1 MLRLLKDIDIK
12 FMAIRRIPIILSAIL
27 IVVSLSSIIIKGFNY
42 GIDFSSGYIVQLK
55 FQNEISVSQID
66 SRFSSNKINDL
77 SIQLYGSNKDIL
89 IKLKDEEIFQ
99 QKNINNYLNEIF
111 SDTTFSISKLEYV
124 GAQVGSEL
132 REKGEWAMLI
142 ALFSILIYV
151 AMRFELIYGL
161 GAITALIHDV
171 IITLGFFSLF
181 NLTFD
186 LSVLAAILAVIG
198 YSLNDSIVVF
208 DRIRENNITLRKLSI
223 LNVLDK
229 SINQTLSRTLV
240 TSLTT
245 LLVIISLLIFGGDSV
260 SNFSIAMLIGII
272 VGTYSSIFVASTSL
286 SYFGITRP
294 EESK

>member
-1 MLRLLKDIDIK
+1 MLRILKNTDVK
-12 FMAIRRIPIILSAIL
+12 FMSLKKIPVA
-27 IVVSLSSIIIKGFNY
+27 LSSILLVISLFSIIFKGFNF

-55 FQNEISVSQID
+55 FDQQISVLDIQNKFSQNNID
-66 SRFSSNKINDL
+66 DVSV
-77 SIQLYGSNKDIL
+77 QLYGSSKDIL
-89 IKLKDEEIFQ
+89 LKLKDDKLFQ

-111 SDTTFSISKLEYV
+111 SDNSFTISKLEYV
-124 GAQVGSEL
+124 GSQVGSEL

-171 IITLGFFSLF
+171 IITLGVFSFFD
-181 NLTFD
+181 LTFD
-186 LSVLAAILAVIG
+186 LSVLAAVLAVIG

-208 DRIRENNITLRKLSI
+208 DRIRENNIVLRKLSI
-223 LNVLDK
+223 VDVLDK

-245 LLVIISLLIFGGDSV
+245 LLVIFSLLIFGGDAV
-260 SNFSIAMLIGII
+260 RNFSIAMFIGIV
-272 VGTYSSIFVASTSL
+272 VGTYSSIFVASASL
-286 SYFGITRP
+286 SYFGIKRP
-294 EESK
+294 EES

>member
-1 MLRLLKDIDIK
+1 MFRIIKDLDIK
-12 FMAIRRIPIILSAIL
+12 FMSMTKPPLFISAIL
-27 IVVSLSSIIIKGFNY
+27 LVVSLISISIKGFNF

-55 FQNEISVSQID
+55 FDKQVTVLEIQNKLA
-66 SRFSSNKINDL
+66 NNGLNDL
-77 SIQLYGSNKDIL
+77 SVQLYGSSSDIL
-89 IKLKDEEIFQ
+89 IKLKDEETFQ
-99 QKNINNYLNEIF
+99 KTNINNQLIEIF
-111 SDTTFSISKLEYV
+111 DNDKFEIIKLEYV

-151 AMRFELIYGL
+151 ALRFELIYGL

-171 IITLGFFSLF
+171 VITLGVFSIF

-208 DRIRENNITLRKLSI
+208 DRVRENNISLRKLSI
-223 LNVLDK
+223 LEVLDK
-229 SINQTLSRTLV
+229 SINQTLSRTIV

-245 LLVIISLLIFGGDSV
+245 LLVVVSLLVFGGEAV
-260 SNFSIAMLIGII
+260 KNFSIAMLIGII
-272 VGTYSSIFVASTSL
+272 IGTYSSIYVASASL
-286 SYFGITRP
+286 AYFGIQRP
-294 EESK
+294 EQS

>member
-1 MLRLLKDIDIK
+1 MFRIVKDLDIK
-12 FMAIRRIPIILSAIL
+12 FMNIRRVPLIISALL
-27 IVVSLSSIIIKGFNY
+27 IFISLSSIAVKGFNF

-55 FQNEISVSQID
+55 FDNQVTVAGVQEKLYENNLSDVSV
-66 SRFSSNKINDL
+66 
-77 SIQLYGSNKDIL
+77 QLYGSSSEIL
-89 IKLKDEEIFQ
+89 IKLRDEEIF
-99 QKNINNYLNEIF
+99 KKININNYINEIF
-111 SDTTFSISKLEYV
+111 KDDTFIITKLEYV

-132 REKGEWAMLI
+132 RDKGEWAMLI

-151 AMRFELIYGL
+151 ALRFELIYGL
-161 GAITALIHDV
+161 GAISALVHDV
-171 IITLGFFSLF
+171 IITLGIFSFF

-208 DRIRENNITLRKLSI
+208 DRIRENNIILRKLSI
-223 LNVLDK
+223 FDVLDK

-245 LLVIISLLIFGGDSV
+245 LLVIISLLIFGGNAV
-260 SNFSIAMLIGII
+260 ENFAIAMLIGII
-272 VGTYSSIFVASTSL
+272 IGTYSSIFIASASL

-294 EESK
+294 EEN

>member
-1 MLRLLKDIDIK
+1 MFRLIKESDIK
-12 FMAIRRIPIILSAIL
+12 FMSIRKIPIIISALL
-27 IVVSLSSIIIKGFNY
+27 IIISLSSMIFKGFNF

-55 FQNEISVSQID
+55 FEEPTSVLNIEKKFFD
-66 SRFSSNKINDL
+66 NNIEDVTV
-77 SIQLYGSNKDIL
+77 QLYGSSKDVL
-89 IKLKDEEIFQ
+89 IKLKDEDIF
-99 QKNINNYLNEIF
+99 KKDNINNFLSNIF
-111 SDTTFSISKLEYV
+111 ADSEYTISKLEYV

-151 AMRFELIYGL
+151 AIRFELIYGL

-181 NLTFD
+181 SLTFD

-208 DRIRENNITLRKLSI
+208 DRIRENNIILRKLSI
-223 LNVLDK
+223 FDVLNK

-245 LLVIISLLIFGGDSV
+245 LLVIISLLLFGGDAV
-260 SNFSIAMLIGII
+260 KNFSIAMLIGII
-272 VGTYSSIFVASTSL
+272 IGTYSSIFVASSSL
-286 SYFGITRP
+286 SYFGIKRP
-294 EESK
+294 EES

>member
-1 MLRLLKDIDIK
+1 MFRIVKDLDIK
-12 FMAIRRIPIILSAIL
+12 FMSIRRIPLMISTFLIII
-27 IVVSLSSIIIKGFNY
+27 SLSSIGLKGFNF

-55 FQNEISVSQID
+55 FDNQVTVADVQNKLYENNLNDVSV
-66 SRFSSNKINDL
+66 
-77 SIQLYGSNKDIL
+77 QLYGSNSEIL
-89 IKLKDEEIFQ
+89 IKLRDEELF
-99 QKNINNYLNEIF
+99 KKTNINNYINETF
-111 SDTTFSISKLEYV
+111 KSDAFIITKLEYV

-132 REKGEWAMLI
+132 RDKGEWAMLI

-151 AMRFELIYGL
+151 ALRFELIYGL
-161 GAITALIHDV
+161 GAISALVHDV
-171 IITLGFFSLF
+171 IITLGVFSFF

-208 DRIRENNITLRKLSI
+208 DRIRENNIILRKLSI
-223 LNVLDK
+223 FDVLDK

-245 LLVIISLLIFGGDSV
+245 LLVIISLLIFGGNAV
-260 SNFSIAMLIGII
+260 ENFSIAMLIGII
-272 VGTYSSIFVASTSL
+272 VGTYSSIFIASISL

-294 EESK
+294 EES

>member
-1 MLRLLKDIDIK
+1 MLRILKNTDIK
-12 FMAIRRIPIILSAIL
+12 FMSLKKIPVL
-27 IVVSLSSIIIKGFNY
+27 LSSILLVISLFSIIFKGFNF

-55 FQNEISVSQID
+55 FNQQVSVLDIQNKFSQNNIDDVSV
-66 SRFSSNKINDL
+66 
-77 SIQLYGSNKDIL
+77 QLYGSSKDIL
-89 IKLKDEEIFQ
+89 LKLKDDKLFQ

-111 SDTTFSISKLEYV
+111 SDNSFTISKLEYV
-124 GAQVGSEL
+124 GSQVGSEL

-171 IITLGFFSLF
+171 IITLGIFSFFD
-181 NLTFD
+181 LTFD

-208 DRIRENNITLRKLSI
+208 DRIRENNIVLRKLSI
-223 LNVLDK
+223 VDVLDK

-245 LLVIISLLIFGGDSV
+245 LLVIFSLLLFGGDAV
-260 SNFSIAMLIGII
+260 RNFSIAMFIGIV
-272 VGTYSSIFVASTSL
+272 VGTYSSIFVASASL
-286 SYFGITRP
+286 SYFGIKRP
-294 EESK
+294 EES

>member
-1 MLRLLKDIDIK
+1 MIKDIDIK
-12 FMAIRRIPIILSAIL
+12 FMAIRRIPIFI
-27 IVVSLSSIIIKGFNY
+27 SSILLIICLASIVIKGFNF

-55 FQNEISVSQID
+55 FDKQISIVNIENK
-66 SRFSSNKINDL
+66 FSESNIEDVTV
-77 SIQLYGSNKDIL
+77 QLYGSSKDVL
-89 IKLKDEEIFQ
+89 IKLKDEEIF
-99 QKNINNYLNEIF
+99 KKNNINNFLNDIF
-111 SDTTFSISKLEYV
+111 SDESFTISKLEYV

-151 AMRFELIYGL
+151 AIRFELIYGL

-171 IITLGFFSLF
+171 IITLGVFSLF
-181 NLTFD
+181 ELTFD

-208 DRIRENNITLRKLSI
+208 DRIRENNIILRKLSI
-223 LNVLDK
+223 LDVLDK

-245 LLVIISLLIFGGDSV
+245 LLVIISLLIFGGDAV
-260 SNFSIAMLIGII
+260 KNFSIAMFIGII

-286 SYFGITRP
+286 SYFGIQRP
-294 EESK
+294 EDS

>member
-1 MLRLLKDIDIK
+1 MLRIVKDLDIK
-12 FMAIRRIPIILSAIL
+12 FMNIRRIPLMISAFLIII
-27 IVVSLSSIIIKGFNY
+27 SLSSIGLKGFNF

-55 FQNEISVSQID
+55 FDNQVTVADVQNKLYKNNLNDVSV
-66 SRFSSNKINDL
+66 
-77 SIQLYGSNKDIL
+77 QLYGSNSEIL
-89 IKLKDEEIFQ
+89 IKLRDEELF
-99 QKNINNYLNEIF
+99 KKTNINNYINETF
-111 SDTTFSISKLEYV
+111 KSDAFIITKLEYV

-132 REKGEWAMLI
+132 RDKGEWAMLI

-151 AMRFELIYGL
+151 ALRFELIYGL
-161 GAITALIHDV
+161 GAISALVHDV
-171 IITLGFFSLF
+171 IITLGVFSFF

-208 DRIRENNITLRKLSI
+208 DRIRENNIILRKLSI
-223 LNVLDK
+223 FDVLDK

-245 LLVIISLLIFGGDSV
+245 LLVIISLLIFGGNAV
-260 SNFSIAMLIGII
+260 ENFSIAMLIGII
-272 VGTYSSIFVASTSL
+272 VGTYSSIFIASTSL

-294 EESK
+294 EEN

>member
-1 MLRLLKDIDIK
+1 MLRLIKDINIK
-12 FMAIRRIPIILSAIL
+12 FMAIRRMPIFI
-27 IVVSLSSIIIKGFNY
+27 SSILLIICLASILIKGFNF

-55 FQNEISVSQID
+55 FDKQISIVNIENK
-66 SRFSSNKINDL
+66 FSESNIEDVTV
-77 SIQLYGSNKDIL
+77 QLYGSSKDVL
-89 IKLKDEEIFQ
+89 IKLKDEEIF
-99 QKNINNYLNEIF
+99 KKNNINNFLNDIF
-111 SDTTFSISKLEYV
+111 SDESFTISKLEYV

-151 AMRFELIYGL
+151 AIRFELIYGL

-171 IITLGFFSLF
+171 IITLGVFSLF
-181 NLTFD
+181 ELTFD

-208 DRIRENNITLRKLSI
+208 DRIRENNIILRKLSI
-223 LNVLDK
+223 LDVLDK

-245 LLVIISLLIFGGDSV
+245 LLVIISLLIFGGDAV
-260 SNFSIAMLIGII
+260 KNFSIAMFIGII

-286 SYFGITRP
+286 SYFGIQRP
-294 EESK
+294 EDS

>member
-1 MLRLLKDIDIK
+1 MFRILKDLDIK
-12 FMAIRRIPIILSAIL
+12 FMNIRRIPLMISAFL
-27 IVVSLSSIIIKGFNY
+27 IIISLLSIGLKGFNF

-55 FQNEISVSQID
+55 FDNQVTVADVQNKLYKNNLNDVSV
-66 SRFSSNKINDL
+66 
-77 SIQLYGSNKDIL
+77 QLYGSSSEIL
-89 IKLKDEEIFQ
+89 IKLRDEEIF
-99 QKNINNYLNEIF
+99 KKININNYINETF
-111 SDTTFSISKLEYV
+111 KSDAFIITKLEYV

-132 REKGEWAMLI
+132 RDKGEWAMLI

-151 AMRFELIYGL
+151 ALRFELIYGL
-161 GAITALIHDV
+161 GAISALVHDV
-171 IITLGFFSLF
+171 IITLGVFSFF

-208 DRIRENNITLRKLSI
+208 DRIRENNIILRKLSI
-223 LNVLDK
+223 FDVLDK

-245 LLVIISLLIFGGDSV
+245 LLVIISLLIFGGNAV
-260 SNFSIAMLIGII
+260 ENFSIAMLIGII
-272 VGTYSSIFVASTSL
+272 VGTYSSIFIASISL

-294 EESK
+294 EES

>member
-1 MLRLLKDIDIK
+1 MLRLIKDIDIK
-12 FMAIRRIPIILSAIL
+12 FMAIRRMPIFISSILL
-27 IVVSLSSIIIKGFNY
+27 IICLASIIIKGFNF

-55 FQNEISVSQID
+55 FDKQISIVNIENK
-66 SRFSSNKINDL
+66 FSESNIEDVTV
-77 SIQLYGSNKDIL
+77 QLYGSSKDVL
-89 IKLKDEEIFQ
+89 IKLKDEEIF
-99 QKNINNYLNEIF
+99 KKNNINNFLN
-111 SDTTFSISKLEYV
+111 DTFSNESFTISKLEYV

-171 IITLGFFSLF
+171 IITLGVFSLF
-181 NLTFD
+181 ELTFD

-208 DRIRENNITLRKLSI
+208 DRIRENNIILRKLSI
-223 LNVLDK
+223 LDVLDK

-245 LLVIISLLIFGGDSV
+245 LLVIISLLIFGGDAV
-260 SNFSIAMLIGII
+260 KNFSIAMFIGII
-272 VGTYSSIFVASTSL
+272 IGTYSSIFVASTSL
-286 SYFGITRP
+286 SYFGIQRP
-294 EESK
+294 EDS

>member
-1 MLRLLKDIDIK
+1 MLRLIKDIDIK
-12 FMAIRRIPIILSAIL
+12 FMAIRKMPIFISSILL
-27 IVVSLSSIIIKGFNY
+27 IICLASIIIKGFNF

-55 FQNEISVSQID
+55 FDKQISIVNIENK
-66 SRFSSNKINDL
+66 FSESNIEDVTV
-77 SIQLYGSNKDIL
+77 QLYGSSKDVL
-89 IKLKDEEIFQ
+89 IKLKDEEIF
-99 QKNINNYLNEIF
+99 KKNNINNFLNDIF
-111 SDTTFSISKLEYV
+111 SDESFTISKLEYV

-151 AMRFELIYGL
+151 AIRFELIYGL

-171 IITLGFFSLF
+171 IITLGVFSLF
-181 NLTFD
+181 ELTFD

-208 DRIRENNITLRKLSI
+208 DRIRENNIILRKLSI

-245 LLVIISLLIFGGDSV
+245 LLVIISLLIFGGDAV
-260 SNFSIAMLIGII
+260 KNFSIAMFIGII

-286 SYFGITRP
+286 SYFGIQRP
-294 EESK
+294 EDS

>member
-186 LSVLAAILAVIG
+186 LSVLAAVLAVIG

>member
-1 MLRLLKDIDIK
+1 MLRLIKDIDIK
-12 FMAIRRIPIILSAIL
+12 FMAIRKIPMF
-27 IVVSLSSIIIKGFNY
+27 LSSILLVICLASIILKGFNF

-55 FQNEISVSQID
+55 FDKQISIVNIENK
-66 SRFSSNKINDL
+66 FSESNIEDVTV
-77 SIQLYGSNKDIL
+77 QLYGSSKDVL
-89 IKLKDEEIFQ
+89 IKLKDEEIF
-99 QKNINNYLNEIF
+99 KKNNINNFLNDTF
-111 SDTTFSISKLEYV
+111 SDESFTISKLEYV

-171 IITLGFFSLF
+171 IITLGVFSLF
-181 NLTFD
+181 ELTFD

-208 DRIRENNITLRKLSI
+208 DRIRENNIILRKLSI
-223 LNVLDK
+223 LDVLDK

-245 LLVIISLLIFGGDSV
+245 LLVIISLLIFGGDAV
-260 SNFSIAMLIGII
+260 KNFSIAMFIGII

-286 SYFGITRP
+286 SYFGIQRP
-294 EESK
+294 EDN

>member
-1 MLRLLKDIDIK
+1 MLRLIKDIDIK
-12 FMAIRRIPIILSAIL
+12 FMAIRKMPIFISSILL
-27 IVVSLSSIIIKGFNY
+27 IICLASIIIKGFNF

-55 FQNEISVSQID
+55 FDKQISIVNIENK
-66 SRFSSNKINDL
+66 FSESNIEDVTV
-77 SIQLYGSNKDIL
+77 QLYGSSKDVL
-89 IKLKDEEIFQ
+89 IKLKDEEIF
-99 QKNINNYLNEIF
+99 KKNNINNFLN
-111 SDTTFSISKLEYV
+111 DTFSNESFTISKLEYV

-171 IITLGFFSLF
+171 IITLGVFSLF
-181 NLTFD
+181 ELTFD

-208 DRIRENNITLRKLSI
+208 DRIRENNIILRKLSI
-223 LNVLDK
+223 LDVLDK

-245 LLVIISLLIFGGDSV
+245 LLVIISLLIFGGDAV
-260 SNFSIAMLIGII
+260 KNFSIAMFIGII

-286 SYFGITRP
+286 SYFGIQRP
-294 EESK
+294 EDS

>member
-55 FQNEISVSQID
+55 FQNEISVSKIE
-66 SRFSSNKINDL
+66 SRFSSNNINDL

-111 SDTTFSISKLEYV
+111 SDMTFSISKLEYV

-151 AMRFELIYGL
+151 AIRFELIYGL

-186 LSVLAAILAVIG
+186 LSVLAAVLAVIG

>member
-1 MLRLLKDIDIK
+1 MLRLIKDIDIK
-12 FMAIRRIPIILSAIL
+12 FMAIRKMPMF
-27 IVVSLSSIIIKGFNY
+27 LSSILLIICLASIILKGFNF

-55 FQNEISVSQID
+55 FDKQISIVNIENK
-66 SRFSSNKINDL
+66 FSESNIED
-77 SIQLYGSNKDIL
+77 ITVQLYGSSKDVL
-89 IKLKDEEIFQ
+89 IKLKDEEIF
-99 QKNINNYLNEIF
+99 KKNNINNFLNDTF
-111 SDTTFSISKLEYV
+111 SDESFTISKLEYV

-171 IITLGFFSLF
+171 IITLGVFSLF
-181 NLTFD
+181 ELTFD

-208 DRIRENNITLRKLSI
+208 DRIRENNIILRKLSI
-223 LNVLDK
+223 LDVLDK

-245 LLVIISLLIFGGDSV
+245 LLVIISLLIFGGDAV
-260 SNFSIAMLIGII
+260 KNFSIAMFIGII

-286 SYFGITRP
+286 SYFGIQRP
-294 EESK
+294 EDN

>member
-1 MLRLLKDIDIK
+1 MLRLIKDIDIK
-12 FMAIRRIPIILSAIL
+12 FMAIRRIPIF
-27 IVVSLSSIIIKGFNY
+27 LSSILLIICLASILLKGFNF

-55 FQNEISVSQID
+55 FDKQISIVNIENK
-66 SRFSSNKINDL
+66 FSESNIEDVTV
-77 SIQLYGSNKDIL
+77 QLYGSSKDVL
-89 IKLKDEEIFQ
+89 IKLKDEEIF
-99 QKNINNYLNEIF
+99 KKNNINNFLNETF
-111 SDTTFSISKLEYV
+111 SDKSFTISKLEYV

-151 AMRFELIYGL
+151 AIRFELIYGL

-171 IITLGFFSLF
+171 IITLGVFSLF
-181 NLTFD
+181 ELTFD

-208 DRIRENNITLRKLSI
+208 DRIRENNIILRKLSI
-223 LNVLDK
+223 LDVLDK

-245 LLVIISLLIFGGDSV
+245 LLVITSLLIFGGDAV
-260 SNFSIAMLIGII
+260 KNFSIAMFIGII

-286 SYFGITRP
+286 SYFGIQRP
-294 EESK
+294 ESS

>member
-1 MLRLLKDIDIK
+1 MN
-12 FMAIRRIPIILSAIL
+12 IRRIPLMISAFLIII
-27 IVVSLSSIIIKGFNY
+27 SLSSIGLKGFNF

-55 FQNEISVSQID
+55 FDNQVTVADVQNKLYKNNLNDVSV
-66 SRFSSNKINDL
+66 
-77 SIQLYGSNKDIL
+77 QLYGSNSEIL
-89 IKLKDEEIFQ
+89 IKLRDEELF
-99 QKNINNYLNEIF
+99 KKTNINNYINETF
-111 SDTTFSISKLEYV
+111 KSDAFIITKLEYV

-132 REKGEWAMLI
+132 RDKGEWAMLI

-151 AMRFELIYGL
+151 ALRFELIYGL
-161 GAITALIHDV
+161 GAISALVHDV
-171 IITLGFFSLF
+171 IITLGVFSFF

-208 DRIRENNITLRKLSI
+208 DRIRENNIILRKLSI
-223 LNVLDK
+223 FDVLDK

-245 LLVIISLLIFGGDSV
+245 LLVIISLLIFGGNAV
-260 SNFSIAMLIGII
+260 ENFSIAMLIGII
-272 VGTYSSIFVASTSL
+272 VGTYSSIFIASTSL

-294 EESK
+294 EEN

>member
-1 MLRLLKDIDIK
+1 MLRLIKDIDIK
-12 FMAIRRIPIILSAIL
+12 FMAIRRIPIFI
-27 IVVSLSSIIIKGFNY
+27 SSILLIICLASIVIKGFNF

-55 FQNEISVSQID
+55 FDNQISIVNIENK
-66 SRFSSNKINDL
+66 FSESNIEDVTV
-77 SIQLYGSNKDIL
+77 QLYGSSKDVL
-89 IKLKDEEIFQ
+89 IKLKDEEIF
-99 QKNINNYLNEIF
+99 KKNNINNFLNDIF
-111 SDTTFSISKLEYV
+111 SDESFTISKLEYV

-151 AMRFELIYGL
+151 AIRFELIYGL

-171 IITLGFFSLF
+171 IITLGVFSLF
-181 NLTFD
+181 ELTFD

-208 DRIRENNITLRKLSI
+208 DRIRENNIILRKLSI
-223 LNVLDK
+223 LDVLDK

-245 LLVIISLLIFGGDSV
+245 LLVIISLLIFGGDAV
-260 SNFSIAMLIGII
+260 KNFSIAMFIGII

-286 SYFGITRP
+286 SYFGIQRP
-294 EESK
+294 EDS

>member
-1 MLRLLKDIDIK
+1 MLRLIKDIDIK
-12 FMAIRRIPIILSAIL
+12 FMAIRRMPML
-27 IVVSLSSIIIKGFNY
+27 LSSILLIICLASIILKGFNF

-55 FQNEISVSQID
+55 FDKQISIVNIENK
-66 SRFSSNKINDL
+66 FSESNIEDVTV
-77 SIQLYGSNKDIL
+77 QLYGSSKDVL
-89 IKLKDEEIFQ
+89 IKLKDEEIF
-99 QKNINNYLNEIF
+99 KKNNINNFLNDTF
-111 SDTTFSISKLEYV
+111 SDESFTISKLEYV

-151 AMRFELIYGL
+151 AIRFELIYGL

-171 IITLGFFSLF
+171 IITLGVFSLF
-181 NLTFD
+181 ELTFD

-208 DRIRENNITLRKLSI
+208 DRIRENNIILRKLSI
-223 LNVLDK
+223 LDVLDK

-245 LLVIISLLIFGGDSV
+245 LLVIISLLIFGGDAV
-260 SNFSIAMLIGII
+260 KNFSIAMFIGII

-286 SYFGITRP
+286 SYFGIQRP
-294 EESK
+294 EDN

>member
-1 MLRLLKDIDIK
+1 MFRIVKDLDIK
-12 FMAIRRIPIILSAIL
+12 FMNIRRIPLMISAFLIII
-27 IVVSLSSIIIKGFNY
+27 SLSSIGLKGFNF

-55 FQNEISVSQID
+55 FDNQVTVADVQNKLYKNNLNDVSV
-66 SRFSSNKINDL
+66 
-77 SIQLYGSNKDIL
+77 QLYGSNSEIL
-89 IKLKDEEIFQ
+89 IKLRDEELF
-99 QKNINNYLNEIF
+99 KKTNINNYINETF
-111 SDTTFSISKLEYV
+111 KSDAFIITKLEYV

-132 REKGEWAMLI
+132 RDKGEWAMLI

-151 AMRFELIYGL
+151 ALRFELIYGL
-161 GAITALIHDV
+161 GAISALVHDV
-171 IITLGFFSLF
+171 IITLGVFSFF

-208 DRIRENNITLRKLSI
+208 DRIRENNIVLRKLSI
-223 LNVLDK
+223 FDVLDK

-245 LLVIISLLIFGGDSV
+245 LLVIISLLIFGGNAV
-260 SNFSIAMLIGII
+260 ENFSIAMLIGII
-272 VGTYSSIFVASTSL
+272 VGTYSSIFIASTSL

-294 EESK
+294 EEN

>member
-1 MLRLLKDIDIK
+1 MFRLIKESDIK
-12 FMAIRRIPIILSAIL
+12 FMNIRRIPIIISTLL
-27 IVVSLSSIIIKGFNY
+27 IIISLSSMIFKGFNF

-55 FQNEISVSQID
+55 FEEPTSVLNIEK
-66 SRFSSNKINDL
+66 RFFDNNIEDVTV
-77 SIQLYGSNKDIL
+77 QLYGSSKDVL
-89 IKLKDEEIFQ
+89 IKLKDEDIF
-99 QKNINNYLNEIF
+99 KKDNINNFLSKIF
-111 SDTTFSISKLEYV
+111 ANSEYTISKLEYV

-151 AMRFELIYGL
+151 AIRFELIYGL

-181 NLTFD
+181 SLTFD

-208 DRIRENNITLRKLSI
+208 DRIRENNIILRKLSI
-223 LNVLDK
+223 FDVLNK

-245 LLVIISLLIFGGDSV
+245 LLVIISLLLFGGDAV
-260 SNFSIAMLIGII
+260 KNFSIAMFIGII
-272 VGTYSSIFVASTSL
+272 IGTYSSIFVASSSL
-286 SYFGITRP
+286 SYFGIKRP
-294 EESK
+294 EES

>member
-1 MLRLLKDIDIK
+1 MLRLIKDIDIK
-12 FMAIRRIPIILSAIL
+12 FMAIRRIPMF
-27 IVVSLSSIIIKGFNY
+27 LSSILVVICLASILLKGFNF

-55 FQNEISVSQID
+55 FDKQTSIVNIENK
-66 SRFSSNKINDL
+66 FLESNIEDVT
-77 SIQLYGSNKDIL
+77 IQLYGSSKDVL
-89 IKLKDEEIFQ
+89 IKLKDEEIF
-99 QKNINNYLNEIF
+99 KKNNINNFLNDTF
-111 SDTTFSISKLEYV
+111 SDESFTISKLEYV

-151 AMRFELIYGL
+151 AIRFELIYGL

-171 IITLGFFSLF
+171 IITLGVFSLF
-181 NLTFD
+181 ELTFD

-208 DRIRENNITLRKLSI
+208 DRIRENNIILRKLSI
-223 LNVLDK
+223 LDVLDK

-245 LLVIISLLIFGGDSV
+245 LLVIISLLIFGGDAV
-260 SNFSIAMLIGII
+260 KNFSIAMFIGII

-286 SYFGITRP
+286 SYFGIQRP
-294 EESK
+294 EDS

>member
-1 MLRLLKDIDIK
+1 MFRLIK
-12 FMAIRRIPIILSAIL
+12 ESNINFMKNRKIPIIISTLL
-27 IVVSLSSIIIKGFNY
+27 IIISLSSIIFKGFNF

-55 FQNEISVSQID
+55 FEKPITVLNIEKRFFENNIKDVSV
-66 SRFSSNKINDL
+66 
-77 SIQLYGSNKDIL
+77 QLYGSSKDVL
-89 IKLKDEEIFQ
+89 IKLKDEQ
-99 QKNINNYLNEIF
+99 VLQKNNINNYLKNIF
-111 SDTTFSISKLEYV
+111 NDLKYTISKLEYV

-132 REKGEWAMLI
+132 RDKGEWAMLI

-181 NLTFD
+181 GLTFD

-208 DRIRENNITLRKLSI
+208 DRIRENNIVLRKLSI
-223 LNVLDK
+223 FDVLDK

-245 LLVIISLLIFGGDSV
+245 LLVIISLLFFGGDAV
-260 SNFSIAMLIGII
+260 KNFSIAMLIGII
-272 VGTYSSIFVASTSL
+272 IGTYSSIFVASSSL
-286 SYFGITRP
+286 SYFGIKRP
-294 EESK
+294 EES

>member
-1 MLRLLKDIDIK
+1 MLRLIKDIDIK
-12 FMAIRRIPIILSAIL
+12 FMAIRRIPMFI
-27 IVVSLSSIIIKGFNY
+27 SSILVIICLASIVLKGFNF

-55 FQNEISVSQID
+55 FDKQISIVNIENK
-66 SRFSSNKINDL
+66 FSESNIEDVTV
-77 SIQLYGSNKDIL
+77 QLYGSSKDVL
-89 IKLKDEEIFQ
+89 IKLKDEEIF
-99 QKNINNYLNEIF
+99 KKNNINNFLNDIF
-111 SDTTFSISKLEYV
+111 SDESFTISKLEYV

-151 AMRFELIYGL
+151 AIRFELIYGL

-171 IITLGFFSLF
+171 IITLGVFSLF
-181 NLTFD
+181 ELTFD

-208 DRIRENNITLRKLSI
+208 DRIRENNIILRKLSI
-223 LNVLDK
+223 LDVLDK

-245 LLVIISLLIFGGDSV
+245 LLVIISLLVFGGDAV
-260 SNFSIAMLIGII
+260 KNFSIAMFIGII

-286 SYFGITRP
+286 SYFGIQRP
-294 EESK
+294 EDS

>member
-1 MLRLLKDIDIK
+1 MLRLIKDIDIK
-12 FMAIRRIPIILSAIL
+12 FMAIRRMPMF
-27 IVVSLSSIIIKGFNY
+27 LSSILVIICLASILIKGFNF

-55 FQNEISVSQID
+55 FDKQISIVSIENK
-66 SRFSSNKINDL
+66 FSESNIEDVTV
-77 SIQLYGSNKDIL
+77 QLYGSSKDVL
-89 IKLKDEEIFQ
+89 IKLKDEEIF
-99 QKNINNYLNEIF
+99 KKNNINNFLNDTF
-111 SDTTFSISKLEYV
+111 SDESFTISKLEYV

-151 AMRFELIYGL
+151 AIRFELIYGL

-171 IITLGFFSLF
+171 IITLGVFSLF
-181 NLTFD
+181 ELTFD

-208 DRIRENNITLRKLSI
+208 DRIRENNIILRKLSI
-223 LNVLDK
+223 LDVLDK

-245 LLVIISLLIFGGDSV
+245 LLVIISLLIFGGDAV
-260 SNFSIAMLIGII
+260 KNFSIAMFIGII

-286 SYFGITRP
+286 SYFGIQRP
-294 EESK
+294 EDS

>member
-1 MLRLLKDIDIK
+1 MFRLIKESDIK
-12 FMAIRRIPIILSAIL
+12 FMNIRRIPIIISTLL
-27 IVVSLSSIIIKGFNY
+27 IIISLSSMIFKGFNF

-55 FQNEISVSQID
+55 FEEPTSVLNIEK
-66 SRFSSNKINDL
+66 RFFDNNIEDVTV
-77 SIQLYGSNKDIL
+77 QLYGSSKDVL
-89 IKLKDEEIFQ
+89 IKLKDEDIF
-99 QKNINNYLNEIF
+99 KRDNINNFLSKIF
-111 SDTTFSISKLEYV
+111 ANSEYTISKLEYV

-151 AMRFELIYGL
+151 AIRFELIYGL

-181 NLTFD
+181 SLTFD

-208 DRIRENNITLRKLSI
+208 DRIRENNIVLRKLSI
-223 LNVLDK
+223 FDVLDK

-245 LLVIISLLIFGGDSV
+245 LLVIISLLLFGGDAV
-260 SNFSIAMLIGII
+260 KNFSIAMFIGII
-272 VGTYSSIFVASTSL
+272 IGTYSSIFVASSSL
-286 SYFGITRP
+286 SYFGIKRP
-294 EESK
+294 EES

>member
-1 MLRLLKDIDIK
+1 MLRLIKDIDIK
-12 FMAIRRIPIILSAIL
+12 FMAIRRMPMF
-27 IVVSLSSIIIKGFNY
+27 LSSILLIICLASIILKGFNF

-55 FQNEISVSQID
+55 FDKQISIVNIENK
-66 SRFSSNKINDL
+66 FSESNIEDVTV
-77 SIQLYGSNKDIL
+77 QLYGSSKDVL
-89 IKLKDEEIFQ
+89 IKLKDEEIF
-99 QKNINNYLNEIF
+99 KKNNINNFLNDTF
-111 SDTTFSISKLEYV
+111 SDESFTISKLEYV

-171 IITLGFFSLF
+171 IITLGVFSIF
-181 NLTFD
+181 ELTFD

-208 DRIRENNITLRKLSI
+208 DRIRENNIILRKLSI
-223 LNVLDK
+223 LDVLDK

-245 LLVIISLLIFGGDSV
+245 LLVIISLLIFGGDAV
-260 SNFSIAMLIGII
+260 KNFSIAMFIGII

-286 SYFGITRP
+286 SYFGIQRP
-294 EESK
+294 EDN

>member
-1 MLRLLKDIDIK
+1 MLRILKNTDIK
-12 FMAIRRIPIILSAIL
+12 FMSLKKIPVA
-27 IVVSLSSIIIKGFNY
+27 LSSILLVISLFSIIFKGFNF

-55 FQNEISVSQID
+55 FNQQISVLDIQNKFSQNNID
-66 SRFSSNKINDL
+66 DVSV
-77 SIQLYGSNKDIL
+77 QLYGSSKDIL
-89 IKLKDEEIFQ
+89 LKLKDDKLFQ

-111 SDTTFSISKLEYV
+111 ADNTFTISKLEYV
-124 GAQVGSEL
+124 GSQVGSEL

-171 IITLGFFSLF
+171 IITLGIFSFFD
-181 NLTFD
+181 LTFD
-186 LSVLAAILAVIG
+186 LSVLAAVLAVIG

-208 DRIRENNITLRKLSI
+208 DRIRENNIVLRKLSI
-223 LNVLDK
+223 VDVLDK

-245 LLVIISLLIFGGDSV
+245 LLVIFSLLIFGGDAV
-260 SNFSIAMLIGII
+260 RNFSIAMFIGIV
-272 VGTYSSIFVASTSL
+272 VGTYSSIFVASASL
-286 SYFGITRP
+286 SYFGIKRP
-294 EESK
+294 EES

>member
-1 MLRLLKDIDIK
+1 MLRLIKDIDIK
-12 FMAIRRIPIILSAIL
+12 FMAIRRMPIL
-27 IVVSLSSIIIKGFNY
+27 ISSILLIICLASIVIKGFNF

-55 FQNEISVSQID
+55 FDNQISIVNIENK
-66 SRFSSNKINDL
+66 FSESNIEDVTV
-77 SIQLYGSNKDIL
+77 QLYGSSKDVL
-89 IKLKDEEIFQ
+89 IKLKDEEIF
-99 QKNINNYLNEIF
+99 KKNNINNFLNDIF
-111 SDTTFSISKLEYV
+111 SDESFTISKLEYV

-151 AMRFELIYGL
+151 AIRFELIYGL

-171 IITLGFFSLF
+171 IITLGAFSLF
-181 NLTFD
+181 ELTFD

-208 DRIRENNITLRKLSI
+208 DRIRENNIILRKLSI
-223 LNVLDK
+223 LDVLDK

-245 LLVIISLLIFGGDSV
+245 LLVIISLLIFGGDAV
-260 SNFSIAMLIGII
+260 KNFSIAMFIGII

-286 SYFGITRP
+286 SYFGIQRP
-294 EESK
+294 EDN

>member
-1 MLRLLKDIDIK
+1 MFRIVKDLDIK
-12 FMAIRRIPIILSAIL
+12 FMNIRRIPLMISAFLIII
-27 IVVSLSSIIIKGFNY
+27 SLSSIGLKGFNF

-55 FQNEISVSQID
+55 FDNQVTVADVQNKLYKNNLNDVSV
-66 SRFSSNKINDL
+66 
-77 SIQLYGSNKDIL
+77 QLYGSNSEIL
-89 IKLKDEEIFQ
+89 IKLRDEELF
-99 QKNINNYLNEIF
+99 KKTNINNYINETF
-111 SDTTFSISKLEYV
+111 KSDAFIITKLEYV

-132 REKGEWAMLI
+132 RDKGEWAMLI

-151 AMRFELIYGL
+151 ALRFELIYGL
-161 GAITALIHDV
+161 GAISALVHDV
-171 IITLGFFSLF
+171 IITLGVFSFF

-208 DRIRENNITLRKLSI
+208 DRIRENNIILRKLSI
-223 LNVLDK
+223 FDVLDK

-245 LLVIISLLIFGGDSV
+245 LLVIISLLIFGGNAV
-260 SNFSIAMLIGII
+260 ENFSIAMLIGII
-272 VGTYSSIFVASTSL
+272 VGTYSSIFIACTSL

-294 EESK
+294 EEN

>member
-1 MLRLLKDIDIK
+1 MLRLIKDIDIK
-12 FMAIRRIPIILSAIL
+12 FMAIRRIPMF
-27 IVVSLSSIIIKGFNY
+27 LSSILVIICLVSILLKGFNF

-55 FQNEISVSQID
+55 FDKQISIVNIENK
-66 SRFSSNKINDL
+66 FSESNIEDVTV
-77 SIQLYGSNKDIL
+77 QLYGSSKDVL
-89 IKLKDEEIFQ
+89 IKLKDEEIF
-99 QKNINNYLNEIF
+99 KKNNINNFLNETF
-111 SDTTFSISKLEYV
+111 SDKSFTISKLEYV

-151 AMRFELIYGL
+151 AIRFELIYGL
-161 GAITALIHDV
+161 GAITALVHDV
-171 IITLGFFSLF
+171 IITLGVFSLF
-181 NLTFD
+181 ELTFD

-208 DRIRENNITLRKLSI
+208 DRIRENNIILRKLSI
-223 LNVLDK
+223 LDVLDK

-245 LLVIISLLIFGGDSV
+245 LLVIISLLIFGGDAV
-260 SNFSIAMLIGII
+260 KNFSIAMFIGII

-286 SYFGITRP
+286 SYFGIQRP
-294 EESK
+294 EDS

>member
-1 MLRLLKDIDIK
+1 MCIRDRLLIICL
-12 FMAIRRIPIILSAIL
+12 ASIIL
-27 IVVSLSSIIIKGFNY
+27 KGFNF
-42 GIDFSSGYIVQLK
+42 GIDFSSGYILQLK
-55 FQNEISVSQID
+55 FDNQISIVNIENK
-66 SRFSSNKINDL
+66 FSESNIED
-77 SIQLYGSNKDIL
+77 ITVQLYGSSKDVL
-89 IKLKDEEIFQ
+89 IKLKDEEIF
-99 QKNINNYLNEIF
+99 KNNNINNFLNDAF
-111 SDTTFSISKLEYV
+111 SDESFTISKLEYV

-171 IITLGFFSLF
+171 IITLGVFSLF
-181 NLTFD
+181 ELTFD

-208 DRIRENNITLRKLSI
+208 DRIRENNIILRKLSI
-223 LNVLDK
+223 FDVLDK

-245 LLVIISLLIFGGDSV
+245 LLVIISLLIFGGDAV
-260 SNFSIAMLIGII
+260 KNFSIAMFIGII

-286 SYFGITRP
+286 SYFGIQRP
-294 EESK
+294 EDN

>member
-1 MLRLLKDIDIK
+1 MLRILKNVDIK
-12 FMAIRRIPIILSAIL
+12 FMDMRKIPIILSSIL
-27 IVVSLSSIIIKGFNY
+27 IVLSLSSIILKGFNY

-55 FQNEISVSQID
+55 FEDDISISEIE
-66 SRFSSNKINDL
+66 SRFSSNQINDV
-77 SIQLYGSNKDIL
+77 SIQLYGSSKDIL

-111 SDTTFSISKLEYV
+111 SDSSFSISKLEYV

-142 ALFSILIYV
+142 ALFSILVYV
-151 AMRFELIYGL
+151 ALRFELIYGL

-186 LSVLAAILAVIG
+186 LSVLAAVLAVIG

-223 LNVLDK
+223 LDVLDK

-245 LLVIISLLIFGGDSV
+245 LLVIISLLIFGGDTV
-260 SNFSIAMLIGII
+260 ANFSIAMLIGII
-272 VGTYSSIFVASTSL
+272 IGTYSSIFVASTSL

>member
-1 MLRLLKDIDIK
+1 MLRLIKDIDIK
-12 FMAIRRIPIILSAIL
+12 FMAIRRMPMF
-27 IVVSLSSIIIKGFNY
+27 LSSILLIICLASIILKGFNF

-55 FQNEISVSQID
+55 FDKQISIVNIENK
-66 SRFSSNKINDL
+66 FSESNIEDVTV
-77 SIQLYGSNKDIL
+77 QLYGSSKDVL
-89 IKLKDEEIFQ
+89 IKLKDEEIF
-99 QKNINNYLNEIF
+99 KKNNINNFLNDTF
-111 SDTTFSISKLEYV
+111 SDESFTISKLEYV

-151 AMRFELIYGL
+151 AIRFELIYGL

-171 IITLGFFSLF
+171 IITLGVFSLF
-181 NLTFD
+181 ELTFD

-208 DRIRENNITLRKLSI
+208 DRIRENNIILRKLSI
-223 LNVLDK
+223 LDVLDK

-245 LLVIISLLIFGGDSV
+245 LLVIISLLIFGGDAV
-260 SNFSIAMLIGII
+260 KNFSIAMFIGII

-286 SYFGITRP
+286 SYFGIQRP
-294 EESK
+294 EDS